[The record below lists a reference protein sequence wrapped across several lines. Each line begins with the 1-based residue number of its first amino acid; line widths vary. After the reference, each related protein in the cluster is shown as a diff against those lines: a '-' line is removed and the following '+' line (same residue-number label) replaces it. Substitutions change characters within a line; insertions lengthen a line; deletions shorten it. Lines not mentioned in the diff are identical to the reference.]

1 MKRHLSFLHK
11 YANFT
16 IRQLKEIVSQVHK
29 SNDCCIL
36 NKAMIRKICGVDKSW
51 SRLTKAELIKMLI
64 ALDSLK
70 NAVPKAR
77 WQIEKLTNRI
87 AVQSANRQ
95 VWATYIA
102 CADEYE
108 AFRGLQSLV
117 AECDWVVM
125 RRTNKQ
131 LNAPWE
137 LKAWN
142 LDPLRLSQLIEQS
155 RSLPLIKAA

>member
-1 MKRHLSFLHK
+1 MKRHLSFLNK
-11 YANFT
+11 YANYT

-36 NKAMIRKICGVDKSW
+36 NKAMIRKVLGVDKSW
-51 SRLTKAELIKMLI
+51 SRLTKAQLAKVLV
-64 ALDSLK
+64 ALDNLK
-70 NAVPKAR
+70 HSVPKTR

-87 AVQSANRQ
+87 AVLSGNRQ

-102 CADEYE
+102 CADECE
-108 AFRGLQSLV
+108 AFRGLQSL
-117 AECDWVVM
+117 AADCDWVVM

-137 LKAWN
+137 LKAWG